1 MSMLLEELKSKL
13 AQQLDEVTLLELLG
27 VNSEDLVEAFSD
39 IIAENY
45 TKFKEAVD
53 D

>member
-27 VNSEDLVEAFSD
+27 VTSEELVEAFSD
-39 IIAENY
+39 KIEENM
-45 TKFKEAVD
+45 TKYKGAID
-53 D
+53 